1 MARLAGSVLCLIA
14 FAAALA
20 AQDPKA
26 KQEVKK
32 EPKQM
37 SATVVKVDSA
47 KKVIRIRTP
56 DGRQTDLKVD
66 DATKFMNASGVLSD
80 LGLNDDRLRA
90 AAPIRIVFDGT
101 TVKEVQLLARSLKG
115 AGAAKPINPPISK
128 DAKPASSS
136 KEDKKEV
143 PSKDK

>member
-14 FAAALA
+14 
-20 AQDPKA
+20 
-26 KQEVKK
+26 
-32 EPKQM
+32 
-37 SATVVKVDSA
+37 
-47 KKVIRIRTP
+47 
-56 DGRQTDLKVD
+56 
-66 DATKFMNASGVLSD
+66 
-80 LGLNDDRLRA
+80 
-90 AAPIRIVFDGT
+90 FDGT

-128 DAKPASSS
+128 EAKPASSS